1 MNDISETERLALITH
16 DQVRL
21 VLQEAELVELA
32 TLEAE
37 QRATIQTH
45 RAKLFDEHDASAFA
59 KDRESQRTETVW
71 IDWMTGGRM
80 SADIIP
86 FPDRNAGSKQ

>member
-1 MNDISETERLALITH
+1 MTEAERLALITH

-37 QRATIQTH
+37 ERATTQTH
-45 RAKLFDEHDASAFA
+45 RAKLFDEHDASVFA
-59 KDRESQRTETVW
+59 KHRQRTEVVW
-71 IDWMTGGRM
+71 IDWLFGQRTTP
-80 SADIIP
+80 DTEDNVIP